1 VDGMGCSLQDSGT
14 PNIILCVVYPPDI
27 LILQHKLYI
36 YIPIGSMY
44 GIYAN
49 VGGILMVNVTIYLP
63 YIAYMDPMGYI
74 YSTYF
79 VN

>member
-1 VDGMGCSLQDSGT
+1 MDGMGCSLQDSGT

-44 GIYAN
+44 GIYMLTLG
-49 VGGILMVNVTIYLP
+49 VY
-63 YIAYMDPMGYI
+63 
-74 YSTYF
+74 
-79 VN
+79 